1 MHLTRKLLYT
11 SQKFLR
17 RQGSQALQSSTAQPL
32 LTARSHL
39 SLAGIMFLAF
49 CHQASLEV
57 AQGQTHVLLMRR
69 AMNRDQLA
77 KFTKGAPPLQGLD
90 HALRAGYA

>member
-1 MHLTRKLLYT
+1 
-11 SQKFLR
+11 
-17 RQGSQALQSSTAQPL
+17 
-32 LTARSHL
+32 
-39 SLAGIMFLAF
+39 
-49 CHQASLEV
+49 
-57 AQGQTHVLLMRR
+57 MRR